1 MNKQQSDT
9 SSFIKKKQE
18 ENKSGLTLL
27 KHVMFLIHYDVG
39 THIQLQ
45 TGFVSR
51 KNAKGKFLKTENFV
65 TVQKGKHYEKIKT
78 F

>member
-1 MNKQQSDT
+1 
-9 SSFIKKKQE
+9 
-18 ENKSGLTLL
+18 
-27 KHVMFLIHYDVG
+27 MFLIHYDVG

-45 TGFVSR
+45 TGFVSK

-65 TVQKGKHYEKIKT
+65 IVQKGKHDEKIKT

>member
-1 MNKQQSDT
+1 
-9 SSFIKKKQE
+9 
-18 ENKSGLTLL
+18 
-27 KHVMFLIHYDVG
+27 MFLIHYDVG

-65 TVQKGKHYEKIKT
+65 TVQDKNILKT
-78 F
+78 MWILAKPKACTSDGILLG